1 MRTAVFDTNVIISGI
16 ISPSGPPGRILD
28 GILDGL
34 YQPVISDA
42 ILAEYTEVL
51 TRSKFDFSALKI
63 SQVLDALCIQSVSP
77 PYCPFPQFSAL
88 PDPDDVIFIEAAL
101 ALNIPIV
108 TGNKRHYPPH
118 LMGDIKVL
126 SPIDFLSEAI

>member
-1 MRTAVFDTNVIISGI
+1 MRTAVFDTNIIVSGI

-51 TRSKFDFSALKI
+51 TRSKFDFSARKI
-63 SQVLDALCIQSVSP
+63 TQVLDALCIQSVSP
-77 PYCPFPQFSAL
+77 PFHPFPQFSAL
-88 PDPDDVIFIEAAL
+88 PDPDDAIFIEAAI
-101 ALNIPIV
+101 ALNVPII
-108 TGNKRHYPPH
+108 TGNKRHYPSY
-118 LMGDIKVL
+118 LMGAIKVL
-126 SPIDFLSEAI
+126 SPIDFLSEVI